1 MTSSV
6 LKFVIIK
13 AVQGTCLRSNWC
25 EVLLLHKSQYL
36 NKDTKERKK
45 GLFEVRRK
53 LPKYSIG
60 FYDGKNFKIK
70 KTDAINSRPLKIGT

>member
-13 AVQGTCLRSNWC
+13 AVQGTCLRTNWC
-25 EVLLLHKSQYL
+25 EVLLLHKSQYF

-45 GLFEVRRK
+45 VSLK
-53 LPKYSIG
+53 LNENYLNIPSVSTTERISKLSRVKERTEKPK
-60 FYDGKNFKIK
+60 
-70 KTDAINSRPLKIGT
+70 PELK